1 VNGKREGLGK
11 YYAITGSYYY
21 EGEFKDDAPSIMP
34 NQIIFFK
41 EQKEEE
47 PVDPKQKKD
56 PKKGAADDEDENTN
70 KLTFEIGKSEPL
82 KFEIRSVFQGEPYP
96 DDTPLDE
103 EELKKQAASKK
114 GK

>member
-1 VNGKREGLGK
+1 
-11 YYAITGSYYY
+11 
-21 EGEFKDDAPSIMP
+21 MP
-34 NQIIFFK
+34 NQTLFFK

-56 PKKGAADDEDENTN
+56 PKKGAEEEDDSAN

-82 KFEIRSVFQGEPYP
+82 KFEIRAVFQGAPYP